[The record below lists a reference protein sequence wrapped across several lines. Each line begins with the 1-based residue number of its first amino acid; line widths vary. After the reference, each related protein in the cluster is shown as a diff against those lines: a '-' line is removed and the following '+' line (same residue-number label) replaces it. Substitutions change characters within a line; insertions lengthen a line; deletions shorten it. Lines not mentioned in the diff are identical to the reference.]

1 MKIGIDG
8 SRAFLKQR
16 TGIEE
21 YSYQTIKHLA
31 NKLNDHQV
39 VLYLRSK
46 QTPDFALPNNWR
58 VKKIRLSR
66 FWTQIGLSLELL
78 LHPVDA
84 LFIPAHTVPMIHPE
98 NTVVTIHGLEFEV
111 MPEAYS
117 LWERFYMRLSIKKSC
132 QWAKK
137 IISVSRSTRN
147 DLANIYEIP
156 KEKISVVY
164 EGYEENSEI
173 IRQPADRN
181 QKVAQENPYLLFIGR
196 IEKRKNIEGMI
207 RAFEILKSKHGIPH
221 RLMLVGRPGHGYE
234 DIRKQI
240 EKSEFRND
248 IVETGFV
255 SAQKKQELLE
265 SASVFLFPTFY
276 EGFGLPILEAQNA
289 GVPVVSSNVSSLTEV
304 AEGSALLVDP
314 REPEFIAGAILSLIS
329 DEKLANDMIRKGKE
343 NIKRFSWEKCAGLIK
358 KIIEGEG

>member
-21 YSYQTIKHLA
+21 YSYRTIRHLA
-31 NKLNDHQV
+31 GKLNDHQV
-39 VLYLRSK
+39 ILYLRSK
-46 QTPDFALPNNWR
+46 QMPDFELPSNWR
-58 VKKIRLSR
+58 MKKIRFSR
-66 FWTQIGLSLELL
+66 FWTQIGLSLELM

-84 LFIPAHTVPMIHPE
+84 LFVPAHTVPIIHPE

-117 LWERFYMRLSIKKSC
+117 PWERFYMRMSIKKSC

-137 IISVSRSTRN
+137 IISVSRSTRK
-147 DLANIYEIP
+147 DLTNIYEVP
-156 KEKISVVY
+156 KEKISVIY
-164 EGYEENSEI
+164 EGYEEKSEVN
-173 IRQPADRN
+173 PPVGGKKSKDDKN
-181 QKVAQENPYLLFIGR
+181 DPYLLFIGR

-221 RLMLVGRPGHGYE
+221 RLVLIGRPGHGYE
-234 DIRKQI
+234 DIKKQI
-240 EKSEFRND
+240 EKSEFKAE

-255 SAQKKQELLE
+255 NAEKKQELLE
-265 SASVFLFPTFY
+265 GASVFLFPTFY

-314 REPEFIAGAILSLIS
+314 REPEFIAGAALSLIT
-329 DEKLANDMIRKGKE
+329 DEKLANEMIQKGKE

-358 KIIEGEG
+358 KIIED

>member
-8 SRAFLKQR
+8 SRAFLDQR

-31 NKLNDHQV
+31 GKLDEHQV
-39 VLYLRSK
+39 VLYLRKK
-46 QTPDFALPNNWR
+46 QVPDFELPSNWR
-58 VKKIRLSR
+58 IKKIRLSR
-66 FWTQIGLSLELL
+66 FWTQFGLSLELL
-78 LHPVDA
+78 IHPVDA

-117 LWERFYMRLSIKKSC
+117 PWERFYMRMSIKKSC

-137 IISVSRSTRN
+137 IVSVSRSTRN
-147 DLANIYEIP
+147 DLASIYDVS
-156 KEKISVVY
+156 KDKISVVY
-164 EGYEENSEI
+164 EGYDEKLKVNA
-173 IRQPADRN
+173 PAGGEKLEAGDN
-181 QKVAQENPYLLFIGR
+181 DPYLLFVGR

-207 RAFEILKSKHGIPH
+207 RAFEILKKNHGVPH
-221 RLMLVGRPGHGYE
+221 KLMLVGRPGHGYE

-240 EKSEFRND
+240 EKSEFKND

-265 SASVFLFPTFY
+265 KASVFLFPTFY

-289 GVPVVSSNVSSLTEV
+289 GVPVVSSNVSSLPEV

-329 DEKLANDMIRKGKE
+329 DKKLASDMVRKGKE

-358 KIIEGEG
+358 KIIEGAD